1 MPVAVKWQMLLL
13 SQKEALWL
21 FNLILL
27 FYGCFLCINP
37 QEQSFVFVG
46 IRDGPQLPWASQ
58 LPPPDWR
65 EQKSWEL
72 LEVWDFFASLKEH
85 GGGTEAEGTLQ
96 APVTSLPGC

>member
-58 LPPPDWR
+58 FPPPDWR
-65 EQKSWEL
+65 EQKSWEV
-72 LEVWDFFASLKEH
+72 LEVWDFLHLRRNVE
-85 GGGTEAEGTLQ
+85 EGHRLRG
-96 APVTSLPGC
+96 PYKLL